1 MDSVWIDFANTVAWY
16 ATFVLAGAVVVITL
30 MFRLLARDRPWNP
43 GTAPVH
49 QITKEQRRLIAR
61 AYGQP

>member
-30 MFRLLARDRPWNP
+30 MFRLLANP
-43 GTAPVH
+43 GTAPMH
-49 QITKEQRRLIAR
+49 QITEEQRQRIAR